1 MSRPRTALSVDGSI
15 PTRGFGGLGT
25 ARVIASGALLLLLC
39 AAANAA
45 FSHALGFACGTTPI
59 EGNRR
64 PVASRLAF
72 STASLPGI
80 PVFGRRRA
88 VIGSLLKLRGAAE
101 HRGGEG
107 VDRRGREAYDM
118 PRVRRRSMSAGEQ
131 QQAGKGG
138 KKKKQPQQGQ
148 QQQQRSSSPAWTPER
163 KRPRRVQKLEVARK
177 VPPGI
182 DGASRSWDPMSAAH
196 GIADRGVG
204 GGHQETALLAGQI
217 GKWQK
222 LQASNKM
229 EESKIKFGLCIVP
242 PEDAWDQIQVMS
254 LDDIWHETILFED
267 GIGKLA
273 LTTFGTKF

>member
-1 MSRPRTALSVDGSI
+1 M
-15 PTRGFGGLGT
+15 
-25 ARVIASGALLLLLC
+25 IASGALLLLLC

-45 FSHALGFACGTTPI
+45 FSHAFACGTTPI

-88 VIGSLLKLRGAAE
+88 LIGSLLKLRGAAE

-107 VDRRGREAYDM
+107 VDRRGREDYDT
-118 PRVRRRSMSAGEQ
+118 PRVSRRSMAAGEQ

-138 KKKKQPQQGQ
+138 KKKKKPQQG

-182 DGASRSWDPMSAAH
+182 DGASRSWNPMSAAH

-222 LQASNKM
+222 LKASNKM
-229 EESKIKFGLCIVP
+229 GESKIKCGLCIVP
-242 PEDAWDQIQVMS
+242 PEDAWGQIQVMS
-254 LDDIWHETILFED
+254 LDDIWHETILFD
-267 GIGKLA
+267 LA
-273 LTTFGTKF
+273 RNYIV